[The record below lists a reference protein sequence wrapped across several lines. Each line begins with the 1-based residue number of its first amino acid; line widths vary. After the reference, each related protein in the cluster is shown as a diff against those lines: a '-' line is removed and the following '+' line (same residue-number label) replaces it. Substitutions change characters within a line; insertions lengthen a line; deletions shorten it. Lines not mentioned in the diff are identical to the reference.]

1 MEGMISSNHIDFST
15 VTKDC
20 AEVLHYCRPFHLLNV
35 AGNIMRPAD
44 DKRATQFLVDE
55 VPLLKHSSPP
65 GTETTVPSPELKS
78 KGKGIAPSSA
88 RLAKRPAIPSLA
100 EPSGKVIR
108 GSPRALT
115 LPKTNGSV
123 NSSDLIIREE
133 SPWDTFKKYY
143 DCDLAGTVALCVRR
157 SGRRAVWAIR
167 QYPRKDADRI
177 LGILPYTRH
186 KNVISVI
193 ECFRTSDAL
202 YTLSKFHELTLDHVV
217 ACKAFPGQRQ
227 LAAIMS
233 QVHFLVPRGHIL
245 SLIISSLLMDCH
257 ISSLIISSIP
267 PWIVRASS

>member
-108 GSPRALT
+108 GSPRALA
-115 LPKTNGSV
+115 LLKTNGSA

-143 DCDLAGTVALCVRR
+143 DCDLAGTVAVCVRR
-157 SGRRAVWAIR
+157 SGRHAV
-167 QYPRKDADRI
+167 
-177 LGILPYTRH
+177 
-186 KNVISVI
+186 
-193 ECFRTSDAL
+193 
-202 YTLSKFHELTLDHVV
+202 
-217 ACKAFPGQRQ
+217 
-227 LAAIMS
+227 
-233 QVHFLVPRGHIL
+233 
-245 SLIISSLLMDCH
+245 
-257 ISSLIISSIP
+257 
-267 PWIVRASS
+267 